1 MIYLLLQN
9 QLIIN
14 KIFSSHDLFT
24 IDLFSSYDLFLLQ
37 NQLIINKIFSSHDL
51 FTFTESI
58 DNQQNI
64 LLS

>member
-14 KIFSSHDLFT
+14 KIFSS
-24 IDLFSSYDLFLLQ
+24 Y
-37 NQLIINKIFSSHDL
+37 DL

>member
-1 MIYLLLQN
+1 MIYL
-9 QLIIN
+9 
-14 KIFSSHDLFT
+14 
-24 IDLFSSYDLFLLQ
+24 LLQ

>member
-1 MIYLLLQN
+1 MIYL
-9 QLIIN
+9 
-14 KIFSSHDLFT
+14 
-24 IDLFSSYDLFLLQ
+24 LLQ

-58 DNQQNI
+58 DKQHQLIINKIFSSHDLFTFTESSDNQQNI

>member
-9 QLIIN
+9 QVI
-14 KIFSSHDLFT
+14 
-24 IDLFSSYDLFLLQ
+24 
-37 NQLIINKIFSSHDL
+37 IINKIFSSHDL

-58 DNQQNI
+58 DNQQNNDLFTFTESIDNQQNI